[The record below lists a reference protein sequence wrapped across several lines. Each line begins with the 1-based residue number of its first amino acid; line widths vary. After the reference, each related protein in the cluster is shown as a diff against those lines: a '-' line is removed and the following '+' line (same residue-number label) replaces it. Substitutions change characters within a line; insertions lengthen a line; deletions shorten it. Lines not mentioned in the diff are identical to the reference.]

1 MKDKLLTPAEAG
13 EYLGGIRTNTLANW
27 RWRGGGPFYRKI
39 GGRVRYAVSD
49 LDKFIE
55 DGKRRT
61 TSDLQRT
68 R

>member
-13 EYLGGIRTNTLANW
+13 EYLGGIRMNTLANC

-39 GGRVRYAVSD
+39 GGRVCCAVSD

-55 DGKRRT
+55 GGKRRT

-68 R
+68 G